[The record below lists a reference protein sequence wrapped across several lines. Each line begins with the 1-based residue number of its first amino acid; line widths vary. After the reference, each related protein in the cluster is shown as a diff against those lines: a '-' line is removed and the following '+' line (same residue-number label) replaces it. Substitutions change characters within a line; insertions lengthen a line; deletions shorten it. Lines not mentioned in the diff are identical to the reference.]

1 MSHYLNQTAKAVLE
15 DYQGDIN
22 NLRDSAKH
30 DPVKERE
37 LVKKFKV
44 RTTQASI
51 CRSARMCCRRV

>member
-22 NLRDSAKH
+22 NLRDTATH

-44 RTTQASI
+44 RNTQASI
-51 CRSARMCCRRV
+51 CRFARVHC